1 MRSLLASAAFV
12 LAAAPALADPI
23 TVPSGTYTLDP
34 THTSVVWKVSHLGMS
49 NYTARFD
56 GISGSLDLNAEDPT
70 ASVVSVVI
78 DPASIST
85 GYPLAA
91 EKDFDAKLAQDEKWF
106 NAGAFPEISFTS
118 NSLEMTGETTGTMT
132 GDLTLLG
139 VTQPVTFDVTLNGQ
153 FPTHPFAPDTAALG
167 FSARTVIDR
176 TDFGFTELVPG
187 IGAEVEVLVETEF
200 TKPLSEE
207 S

>member
-1 MRSLLASAAFV
+1 MRSLLASAAII
-12 LAAAPALADPI
+12 LAAGPVLADPF

-49 NYTARFD
+49 NYTARFE
-56 GISGSLDLNAEDPT
+56 GVSGSLDLNAEDPT
-70 ASVVSVVI
+70 ASVVTVVG
-78 DPASIST
+78 DPATIST
-85 GYPLAA
+85 GYPNAD
-91 EKDFDAKLAQDEKWF
+91 EKDFDAKLSQDAKWF
-106 NAGAFPEISFTS
+106 NAGAHPEITFTS
-118 NSLEMTGETTGTMT
+118 DTLEMTGANTGKMT

-139 VTQPVTFDVTLNGQ
+139 VTLPVTFDVTLNGQ
-153 FPTHPFAPDTAALG
+153 FPTHPFIPDTAALG

-176 TDFGFTELVPG
+176 TDFGFTELAPG